1 MASSY
6 PPLFDDVDT
15 LDPTEFH
22 QRFKTYKPAP
32 PSSICTFSSTDRLL
46 PSSSIRTPSSPDTS
60 LPSSYIDTP
69 TSPYTPS
76 SPYTSLSF
84 TDTPLIVDSDFEKYF
99 NQNSVGTSS
108 IRTSSSPYIFLSSSS
123 AHTLPSLDTPPSSS
137 STNISLQPSRET
149 QIKCAVNQAL
159 SNGTEDSTW
168 SYDNESFI
176 KLSAKWGR
184 IRNGNFLSKAF
195 VLLDDYLGIDED
207 GSTSWPSFFY
217 KTRNHYEAVEQL
229 KMQYEQGD
237 IKTVLDLLEKLIA
250 IKRDPE
256 GLLQT
261 IIAVIASK
269 MFPDLIPP
277 AKSADLEDMFLN
289 LSMF

>member
-6 PPLFDDVDT
+6 PLLFDDVDT

-22 QRFKTYKPAP
+22 QRFKPNSADKKPVP
-32 PSSICTFSSTDRLL
+32 PSSISTPSST
-46 PSSSIRTPSSPDTS
+46 RTPSSISTPSSSYTS

-69 TSPYTPS
+69 PSPYTP
-76 SPYTSLSF
+76 LSF
-84 TDTPLIVDSDFEKYF
+84 TDTPLIVDSDFEEYL
-99 NQNSVGTSS
+99 NQNSLGKPSS

-123 AHTLPSLDTPPSSS
+123 AHTLPSLDTPLSSS
-137 STNISLQPSRET
+137 STDISLQPSRET

-184 IRNGNFLSKAF
+184 IRNGNFLSKALI
-195 VLLDDYLGIDED
+195 LLDDYLGIDED
-207 GSTSWPSFFY
+207 GSTAWPSFFY

-229 KMQYEQGD
+229 KLQYEQGD